1 MGRTLE
7 NKKEIVADLK
17 ETLSESTLALVI
29 DYQGL
34 TVAEITDL
42 RRRLRPSGTVCKV
55 TKNTFMGIAIQDQE
69 KWQPLSE
76 LLKGSSAFLLV
87 KEDFSSAIK
96 SYQEF
101 QKVTKKTELRG
112 GVMDGRL
119 LKETDVKALG
129 DLPSKEQLMA
139 QIAGAINALATKVAV
154 GINEVPS
161 SLARALQ
168 AVAEKEES
176 GATESAAESTTES
189 TAESATESTTE
200 SAAE

>member
-1 MGRTLE
+1 MGRTIE
-7 NKKEIVADLK
+7 DKKAIVADLK
-17 ETLSESTLALVI
+17 ESLSESTLALVI
-29 DYQGL
+29 EYQGL

-55 TKNTFMGIAIQDQE
+55 AKNTLMGIAIEGQE
-69 KWQPLSE
+69 KWQPMSE

-87 KEDFSSAIK
+87 KEDFSGAIK
-96 SYQEF
+96 AYQDF
-101 QKVTKKTELRG
+101 QKASKKTELRG

-119 LKETDVKALG
+119 LKEPDVKVLG

-139 QIAGAINALATKVAV
+139 QIAGAINALATKIAV

-168 AVAEKEES
+168 AVADKDK
-176 GATESAAESTTES
+176 GDNAESNN
-189 TAESATESTTE
+189 AESDNAESNNAEVE
-200 SAAE
+200 S

>member
-1 MGRTLE
+1 MGRTIE
-7 NKKEIVADLK
+7 DKKAIVADLK
-17 ETLSESTLALVI
+17 ESLSESTLALVI
-29 DYQGL
+29 EYQGL

-55 TKNTFMGIAIQDQE
+55 AKNTLMGIAIEGQE
-69 KWQPLSE
+69 KWQPMSE

-87 KEDFSSAIK
+87 KEDFSGAIK
-96 SYQEF
+96 AYQDF
-101 QKVTKKTELRG
+101 QKTSKKTELRG

-119 LKETDVKALG
+119 LKEPDVKILG

-139 QIAGAINALATKVAV
+139 QIAGAINALATKIAV

-168 AVAEKEES
+168 AVADKDKGDNAES
-176 GATESAAESTTES
+176 DNAESDNAESDNTESES
-189 TAESATESTTE
+189 
-200 SAAE
+200 

>member
-34 TVAEITDL
+34 TVSEITDL

-55 TKNTFMGIAIQDQE
+55 TKNTLMGIAIEGQE
-69 KWQPLSE
+69 QWQPLSE

-96 SYQEF
+96 AYQEF

-112 GVMDGRL
+112 GVMEGRL
-119 LKETDVKALG
+119 LQEPDVKALG

-139 QIAGAINALATKVAV
+139 QIAGAINALATKIAV
-154 GINEVPS
+154 GINEVPG

-168 AVAEKEES
+168 AVAEGEKGGS
-176 GATESAAESTTES
+176 DESASAEGAS
-189 TAESATESTTE
+189 AESAGE
-200 SAAE
+200 